1 MKDLAIYGAGGL
13 GREMLLMIKQINEKT
28 PTWNIIG
35 FFDDGKKKGAV
46 IDGIEVLGSASD
58 INKLAKQIDVI
69 VPIADSKVRS
79 TIVTSIVNRNISFPP
94 AFHPS
99 ANTGDRSNKFGKG
112 CLVTANCVL
121 TTGISVGD
129 FAIINLACTVGHD
142 VRIGNFASLMP
153 GCHISGNVTI
163 GEGAFIGTGAVIR
176 QGITIGDHAIVG
188 AGAVVTRNVDPMSI
202 VVGVP
207 ARPMKKRA

>member
-13 GREMLLMIKQINEKT
+13 GREMLLMVRQINEKN
-28 PTWNIIG
+28 PVWNIKG
-35 FFDDGKKKGAV
+35 FFDDAKKKGSV
-46 IDGIEVLGSASD
+46 TDGIEVLGNSADVNRLSAP
-58 INKLAKQIDVI
+58 IEVI
-69 VPIADSKVRS
+69 VPIADPKIRS
-79 TIVTSIVNRNISFPP
+79 IIVASIVNANVSFAA
-94 AFHPS
+94 AFHYS
-99 ANTGDRSNKFGKG
+99 ANLGDMANKFGKG

-142 VRIGNFASLMP
+142 VQIGNFASLMP
-153 GCHISGNVTI
+153 GCHISGNVAI
-163 GEGAFIGTGAVIR
+163 GEGSFIGTGAVIR

-188 AGAVVTRNVDPMSI
+188 AGAVVTRNVDSRST

-207 ARPMKKRA
+207 ARPMKSRV